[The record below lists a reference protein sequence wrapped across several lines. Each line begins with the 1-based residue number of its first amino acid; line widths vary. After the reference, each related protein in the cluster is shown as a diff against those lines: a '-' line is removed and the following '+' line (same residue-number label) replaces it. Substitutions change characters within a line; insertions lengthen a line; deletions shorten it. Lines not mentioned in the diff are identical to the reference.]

1 MASISPICYNGFVP
15 EIKLHKED
23 IMTGIFTFSKEKT
36 DEKRVL
42 IIPVEQIAP
51 NPHQP
56 RTSFSDSELRQLSD
70 SIRQNGILQPLTVRQ
85 VGERFEL
92 IAGERRLRA
101 AKIAGLR
108 AVPCIVMEISERNS
122 AILALVENI
131 QRQDLNF
138 FDEAAAIE
146 KLITYYGMTQEDAAI
161 KLGKAQSTIANKLRL
176 LRLTP
181 PEREM
186 LMEHQLTERHARAL
200 LKLGSPEERLQ
211 ILDKVVKHR
220 LNVEKTEHLIDEKLG
235 KERERESFRKRKVLF
250 RDVRLFTNTIQ
261 KAIET
266 MQAAGIPAA
275 SQKMQFDDYIEYRVR
290 IPLLPP
296 SNE

>member
-1 MASISPICYNGFVP
+1 MA
-15 EIKLHKED
+15 
-23 IMTGIFTFSKEKT
+23 GIFSFSKEKT
-36 DEKRVL
+36 DEQRVL
-42 IIPVEQIAP
+42 LVPTEQIVP

-56 RTSFSDSELRQLSD
+56 RTAFPDPDLRQLSD

-85 VGERFEL
+85 RGEQFEL

-108 AVPCIVMEISERNS
+108 AVPCIVMDISERNS

-131 QRQDLNF
+131 QRQDLSF

-176 LRLTP
+176 LRLTLA
-181 PEREM
+181 EREM
-186 LMEHQLTERHARAL
+186 IMEHSLTERHARAL
-200 LKLGSPEERLQ
+200 LKLGSPDERLS
-211 ILDKVVKHR
+211 ILDRVIKFH
-220 LNVEKTEHLIDEKLG
+220 LNVEKTEQLIDETLG
-235 KERERESFRKRKVLF
+235 KVRERENFRKRSVLF
-250 RDVRLFTNTIQ
+250 RDIRLFTNTIHR
-261 KAIET
+261 AVET

-275 SQKMQFDDYIEYRVR
+275 SQKIQFDDYIEYRIR
-290 IPLLPP
+290 IPLLEKQEKRDSAP
-296 SNE
+296 

>member
-1 MASISPICYNGFVP
+1 
-15 EIKLHKED
+15 
-23 IMTGIFTFSKEKT
+23 MTGIFSFTKEKT
-36 DEKRVL
+36 DEQRVL
-42 IIPVEQIAP
+42 MLAVEQIRP

-56 RTSFSDSELRQLSD
+56 RTSFTEQELRQLSD

-85 VGERFEL
+85 NGDQYEL

-108 AVPCIVMEISERNS
+108 AVPCIIMNISERNS

-131 QRQDLNF
+131 QRQDLNY

-146 KLITYYGMTQEDAAI
+146 KLISYYGMTQEDAAI

-181 PEREM
+181 PEREL
-186 LMEHQLTERHARAL
+186 LMEEHLTERHARAL
-200 LKLGSPEERLQ
+200 LKLGSPEERLS
-211 ILDKVVKHR
+211 ILEKVVKQR
-220 LNVEKTEHLIDEKLG
+220 LNVEKTERLIDEKLG
-235 KERERESFRKRKVLF
+235 KMRERESFQKRKVLF

-261 KAIET
+261 RAVET

-290 IPLLPP
+290 IPLTPP
-296 SNE
+296 VDE

>member
-1 MASISPICYNGFVP
+1 
-15 EIKLHKED
+15 
-23 IMTGIFTFSKEKT
+23 MTGIFSFTKEKT
-36 DEKRVL
+36 DEQRVL
-42 IIPVEQIAP
+42 MLAVEQIRP
-51 NPHQP
+51 NPQQP
-56 RTSFSDSELRQLSD
+56 RTSFTEQELRQLSD

-85 VGERFEL
+85 NGDHYEL

-108 AVPCIVMEISERNS
+108 AVPCIIMNISERNS

-131 QRQDLNF
+131 QRQDLNY

-146 KLITYYGMTQEDAAI
+146 KLISYYGMTQEDAAI

-181 PEREM
+181 PEREL
-186 LMEHQLTERHARAL
+186 LMEEHLTERHARAL
-200 LKLGSPEERLQ
+200 LKLGSPEERLS
-211 ILDKVVKHR
+211 ILEKVVKQR
-220 LNVEKTEHLIDEKLG
+220 LNVEKTERLIDEKLG
-235 KERERESFRKRKVLF
+235 KVRERESFQKRKVLF

-261 KAIET
+261 RAVET

-290 IPLLPP
+290 IPLTPP
-296 SNE
+296 VDE

>member
-1 MASISPICYNGFVP
+1 
-15 EIKLHKED
+15 
-23 IMTGIFTFSKEKT
+23 MTGIFTFSKEKT
-36 DEKRVL
+36 EEQRVL
-42 IIPVEQIAP
+42 SIAVELIIP

-56 RTSFSDSELRQLSD
+56 RTSFHDPELRQLAD

-85 VGERFEL
+85 RGERYEL

-101 AKIAGLR
+101 AKLAGLR
-108 AVPCIVMEISERNS
+108 AVPCIIMEINERNS

-131 QRQDLNF
+131 QRQDLGF

-146 KLITYYGMTQEDAAI
+146 KLITYYGMTQEDAAL
-161 KLGKAQSTIANKLRL
+161 KLGKAQSTVANKIRL
-176 LRLTP
+176 LRLTA

-186 LMEHQLTERHARAL
+186 ILEHHLTERHARAL
-200 LKLGSPEERLQ
+200 LKLGSAEERLTV
-211 ILDKVVKHR
+211 LDKVVKHR
-220 LNVEKTEHLIDEKLG
+220 LNVEKTERLIDEMLG
-235 KERERESFRKRKVLF
+235 KTRERENFRRRSVLF
-250 RDVRLFTNTIQ
+250 RDVRLFANTIN
-261 KAIET
+261 KAVET

-296 SNE
+296 EN